1 MTEQEIRTIIV
12 DALEYANILS
22 INEDSLLAF
31 FVDGSEDVSLEQLD
45 IDSLAAME
53 LCIALEINA
62 GVSIVPEDLQKMGT
76 LNRLVTTV
84 RNQLK

>member
-1 MTEQEIRTIIV
+1 MTEQEIRTILV
-12 DALEYANILS
+12 EALEYANILS
-22 INEDSLLAF
+22 VNEDSLPASFL
-31 FVDGSEDVSLEQLD
+31 DGSEDVSLNQLD

-76 LNRLVTTV
+76 LNRLVATV
-84 RNQLK
+84 RDQLK